1 MLFKKDWVDAVL
13 DGRKRQTVRLKQP
26 RIKVGRT
33 YAVQTSYYSP
43 AVGRIRITAIRQ
55 CTLGSLTQADI
66 RAEGW
71 PAKSRDE
78 FDTYFAT
85 INHLKPNT
93 MTANDWRDLRA
104 KPLWCIDF
112 EPTSEPAS
120 EPSTEP
126 ASESTNA

>member
-26 RIKVGRT
+26 RLKVGRT

-43 AVGRIRITAIRQ
+43 AVGRIRVTAIRQ
-55 CTLGSLTQADI
+55 CTLGSLTAADI

-71 PAKSRDE
+71 PARSRHD
-78 FDTYFAT
+78 FDAYFAT
-85 INHLKPNT
+85 INHFKPDT
-93 MTANDWRDLRA
+93 MTADDWRKLRA

-112 EPTSEPAS
+112 QPAS
-120 EPSTEP
+120 EP
-126 ASESTNA
+126 ADA